1 MIDYVKLLIKLF
13 SMRTMFLSILLFPA
27 KEITKD
33 FPLVCLDKMVSDDEK
48 MHLVACDVYDKEQI
62 RPLLEK
68 LVADEEKENL
78 SAAQRKQ
85 IRFCDSI
92 LRRMNNSVSEIPVSK
107 RVLDYI
113 ERCWNVRMTEDDVIY
128 LKWINIADII

>member
-92 LRRMNNSVSEIPVSK
+92 LRRMNNSVSDVSVSK

>member
-1 MIDYVKLLIKLF
+1 
-13 SMRTMFLSILLFPA
+13 MFLSVLLFPT

-48 MHLVACDVYDKEQI
+48 IHLVACDVYDKEQI

-68 LVADEEKENL
+68 LVAAEEKGNL

>member
-1 MIDYVKLLIKLF
+1 
-13 SMRTMFLSILLFPA
+13 MFLSVLLFPA

-68 LVADEEKENL
+68 LVADEEKGNL